1 MDTQHTIDQLHRADE
16 RITAQRNRIKA
27 DPDDAFDKLVKFA
40 VPSAAGLL
48 AGKLAE
54 VAWKRIRGEREDGIL
69 ASMLFA
75 ALSAAIG
82 SLITSLA
89 TRGSASL
96 TNARHRKKKA

>member
-16 RITAQRNRIKA
+16 RINAQRNRIKA

-40 VPSAAGLL
+40 VPSVAGMV

-54 VAWKRIRGEREDGIL
+54 VAWKRIRGERENGIL
-69 ASMLFA
+69 ASMVFA
-75 ALSAAIG
+75 ALSAALG

-89 TRGSASL
+89 TRGSEGL
-96 TNARHRKKKA
+96 VTARHKRRA